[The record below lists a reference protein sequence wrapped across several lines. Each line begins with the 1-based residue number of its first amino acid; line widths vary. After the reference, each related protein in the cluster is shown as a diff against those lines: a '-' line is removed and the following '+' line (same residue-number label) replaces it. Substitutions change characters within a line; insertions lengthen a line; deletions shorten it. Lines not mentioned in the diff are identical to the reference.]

1 MKIIFTIDFDAFFAS
16 CEESRNPELKK
27 YPVAIANRIDGIR
40 NRGIISTAN
49 YEARKYGVQ
58 SGMPVFK
65 ALKLTNKIKF
75 IDPDYRFYQETSE
88 RIFSLIKKF
97 SPKIQISSIDEC
109 YLDVTDLL
117 KKHNVT
123 ALKLAQYM
131 QDVIMQASGIG
142 VSIGISSN
150 LLLAK
155 MASGIK
161 KPLGI
166 YELYPHEV
174 QQKLWPLPIKKL
186 YGLGNRTLDF
196 YQDHGIYT
204 IGDLAQLKNNP
215 IKTLEIKTKIGKRI
229 YELINLAWGEA
240 LDEVDNSFHD
250 LKSISHGK
258 SFAYILNEEEILFE
272 SKKLLKTLVRKMDE
286 RQISAKSIFIKYKN
300 NKKQLFTKQHTL
312 NEYENTY
319 NGLSSKLISLLYDCN
334 LSEQNVKHITIGFS
348 HLKEV
353 QNVHT
358 QIKFETLATKNSFN
372 SNLNQDETKDKS
384 TREQDIINKANFY
397 FSKHILVDLETF
409 KNKKKYNAKVSE
421 NDNIKF
427 KVWD

>member
-1 MKIIFTIDFDAFFAS
+1 MNIIFTIDFDAFFAS

-27 YPVAIANRIDGIR
+27 QPVAIANRIDGIR

-65 ALKLTNKIKF
+65 ALQLTNKVKF
-75 IDPDYRFYQETSE
+75 IDPDYDFYKAMSE
-88 RIFSLIKKF
+88 KIFSLIKKF

-109 YLDVTDLL
+109 YLDVTEVL

-123 ALKLAQYM
+123 PLKLAKYM
-131 QDVIMQASGIG
+131 QDVIMRATKIG

-174 QQKLWPLPIKKL
+174 QQKLWPLPIKTL
-186 YGLGNRTLDF
+186 YGLGKRTFDF
-196 YQDHGIYT
+196 YHEYGIYT
-204 IGDLAQLKNNP
+204 IGDLAQLKNDP

-229 YELINLAWGEA
+229 YELINLAWGIS

-258 SFAYILNEEEILFE
+258 SFAYILSEEEILFE

-286 RQISAKSIFIKYKN
+286 RQIAAKSIFIKYKN
-300 NKKQLFTKQHTL
+300 NKKQTFTKQHTL
-312 NEYENTY
+312 SEYENTY
-319 NGLSSKLISLLYDCN
+319 NNLSSRLISLIYDCN

-348 HLKEV
+348 HLKET
-353 QNVHT
+353 QNLHT
-358 QIKFETLATKNSFN
+358 QIKFENIEQI
-372 SNLNQDETKDKS
+372 NQLQKEKTSK
-384 TREQDIINKANFY
+384 EQEMIKKTNFY
-397 FSKHILVDLETF
+397 FSKDILVDLKTF
-409 KNKKKYNAKVSE
+409 TNKKKYNAKISE